1 MMDPHEDSEELR
13 KEAPT
18 LFGIDRTDP
27 FEVPEGFFDRFPH
40 DMQEQVKS
48 VRTGVSIPFWRG
60 VLIAAPLVLV
70 IIAVSGILIT
80 MTNNSELRNQQFQ
93 VMEIE
98 DVLNF
103 EDAEDLLLA
112 LESDDLP
119 EELSTELSD
128 DLLIELDF
136 DPDLGTIEEEI

>member
-1 MMDPHEDSEELR
+1 MDPLEDSDELR

-18 LFGIDRTDP
+18 LFGIERTDP

-48 VRTGVSIPFWRG
+48 VRSGVSIPFWRG
-60 VLIAAPLVLV
+60 VLIATPLVVV

-93 VMEIE
+93 VVGIE
-98 DVLNF
+98 DVLDR
-103 EDAEDLLLA
+103 EDVDELLLA
-112 LESDDLP
+112 LETEDLP
-119 EELSTELSD
+119 DEVNTELSD
-128 DLLIELDF
+128 ELLNELEI
-136 DPDLGTIEEEI
+136 DPVYGTIEEEI